1 MNALTPFNGARIP
14 SVFAGRRTTML
25 EAARAGV
32 SAGFAVVAFRGRAWA
47 IKHRGEEKLV
57 TDGRGQPMPVLDVVI
72 VGVAPS
78 VSKTFYAQ
86 AYVSGDDNAP
96 DCFSLDGVAPDASA
110 PRKQND
116 LCGTCPNN
124 QWGSVITQ
132 AGKRAKACQDNRR
145 LAVVPLH
152 DIENRTYGGPMMLRL
167 PPTSLANLA
176 SYSAQLERAG
186 VDFPYV
192 ATRLAFDY
200 TVAYPKL
207 TFEPLTMLDDEQAE
221 QVLQAMQDPLISR
234 MLNES
239 PAPGAKPQAP
249 PAAAPAPTPPPPPP
263 PAPPAAQVVSFQ
275 RPAAPVPPPPPVNHD
290 EPEEQPVAPNPF
302 VAATTGETST
312 VTATPAPAPRGRRKV
327 ATPAPTIAPPDLAGA
342 IDDLLEDG
350 SAA

>member
-1 MNALTPFNGARIP
+1 MASSLTSLNGARIP
-14 SVFAGRRTTML
+14 SVFAGRRSTML

-32 SAGFAVVAFRGRAWA
+32 NAGFAVVAFRGRAWA

-57 TDGRGQPMPVLDVVI
+57 TDARGQPMPSLDVVI

-78 VSKTFYAQ
+78 VSKTFYAN

-116 LCGTCPNN
+116 ICGTCPNN

-176 SYSAQLERAG
+176 SYSAQLERSG

-200 TVAYPKL
+200 NVAYPKL
-207 TFEPLTMLDDEQAE
+207 TFEPIAMLDDEQAG
-221 QVLQAMQDPLISR
+221 QVVQAMEDPLISR
-234 MLNES
+234 MLNE
-239 PAPGAKPQAP
+239 APGTKP
-249 PAAAPAPTPPPPPP
+249 PAAAPAPVPP
-263 PAPPAAQVVSFQ
+263 PAPKVVNFQPPA
-275 RPAAPVPPPPPVNHD
+275 PPPVNQD
-290 EPEEQPVAPNPF
+290 EPEEQPAAPPATPNPF
-302 VAATTGETST
+302 MAATAAPPAAPETST
-312 VTATPAPAPRGRRKV
+312 VTATPAPAPRGRPRKI
-327 ATPAPTIAPPDLAGA
+327 AAAPPPTIAPPDLAGA
-342 IDDLLEDG
+342 IDDLLEEG